1 MKTKLARRMA
11 KAKAKKPQ
19 HWIAEYLEKH
29 HGREPKT
36 PPKTEWRDVDETS
49 PLLPAPLASRW
60 VVLMVEPRMEI
71 KAATALREAGYVAW
85 FPQTVEV
92 VKSEKRK
99 LRRRVNRPLFAR
111 YLFAAHRGRVGM
123 ADCDHVSAIIGEV
136 PQALIDNL
144 SARQGLGEFEATDPA
159 RTFGKG
165 SRVRITDGPFSG
177 LEGIVDLAAKDRVDV
192 LMRIFGRE
200 QPVRFEAG
208 QVEAA

>member
-1 MKTKLARRMA
+1 MKTKLARLYAKSRQKRPELWVA
-11 KAKAKKPQ
+11 KAKA
-19 HWIAEYLEKH
+19 
-29 HGREPKT
+29 
-36 PPKTEWRDVDETS
+36 WRDIDETE
-49 PLLPAPLASRW
+49 PLHPAPKAFGW
-60 VVLMVEPRMEI
+60 VVLMVEPRMEL
-71 KAATALREAGYVAW
+71 KAATALTEAGYVAW

-111 YLFAAHRGRVGM
+111 YLFAAHRGRIGM

-144 SARQGLGEFEATDPA
+144 SARQGLGEFEATEPA

-177 LEGIVDLAAKDRVDV
+177 FDGIVHQAAKERVDV
-192 LMRIFGRE
+192 LLTLFGRE